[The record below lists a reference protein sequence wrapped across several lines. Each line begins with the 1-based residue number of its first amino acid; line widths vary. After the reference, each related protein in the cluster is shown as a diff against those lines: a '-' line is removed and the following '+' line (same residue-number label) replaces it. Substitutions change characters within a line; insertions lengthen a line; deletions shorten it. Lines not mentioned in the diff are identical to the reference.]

1 MNGVDKAFI
10 FLLLITAYIVLGLT
24 ETVIFIKRTLVE
36 RQLARRAASPAPM
49 VASAAAATAIA
60 PIEEDAPRDDEVLR
74 ELGAF
79 DPTEEDAEPDAS
91 AAKPAPAR
99 CR

>member
-1 MNGVDKAFI
+1 
-10 FLLLITAYIVLGLT
+10 
-24 ETVIFIKRTLVE
+24 
-36 RQLARRAASPAPM
+36 M

-91 AAKPAPAR
+91 AAKPAPGAAAEESTSPTGQIGQQKR
-99 CR
+99 A